1 MSRVV
6 RLLVA
11 EDVVPIAATLARAFD
26 DDPIFRAMLP
36 EPGHRRRALGA
47 LFEEWTR
54 LLHLPYGASYT
65 TEDHAGA
72 ALWSLPGQ

>member
-1 MSRVV
+1 
-6 RLLVA
+6 
-11 EDVVPIAATLARAFD
+11 
-26 DDPIFRAMLP
+26 MLP